1 MPASADPLVI
11 DVLIESARWADQ
23 PHSEAAV
30 VRAIRAAARRVPASG
45 EVAVMLADDARIK
58 ALNAAWRGLDKPT
71 NVLSFPAAVTGLP
84 GPEGGSSPLGD
95 IAIAYETVA
104 AEALAAGK
112 PFLHHLMHLA
122 IHGFLHLRGHDHETD
137 AEAETMEDLERDILR
152 GLDVSDPYAVADEDV

>member
-11 DVLIESARWADQ
+11 DVLIESPQWADQ
-23 PHSEAAV
+23 PHSEVAV
-30 VRAIRAAARRVPASG
+30 VRAIRAAAGRMPATG

-58 ALNAAWRGLDKPT
+58 TLNSAWRGLDKPT
-71 NVLSFPAAVTGLP
+71 NVLSFPAAATGLP
-84 GPEGGSSPLGD
+84 GPSALGD

-104 AEALAAGK
+104 VEALAAGK

-137 AEAETMEDLERDILR
+137 AEAETMENLERDILR
-152 GLDVSDPYAVADEDV
+152 GLDVPDPYAVADEDV

>member
-1 MPASADPLVI
+1 VPASADPLVI
-11 DVLIESARWADQ
+11 DVLIESPQWADQ
-23 PHSEAAV
+23 PHSEVAV
-30 VRAIRAAARRVPASG
+30 VRAIRAAAGLMPATG

-58 ALNAAWRGLDKPT
+58 ALNSAWRGLDKPT
-71 NVLSFPAAVTGLP
+71 NVLSFPAAATGLP
-84 GPEGGSSPLGD
+84 RPKGGSSPLGD

-137 AEAETMEDLERDILR
+137 AEAETMENLERDILR
-152 GLDVSDPYAVADEDV
+152 GLDVPDPYAVADEDV

>member
-11 DVLIESARWADQ
+11 DVLIESPQWADQ
-23 PHSEAAV
+23 PHSEVVV
-30 VRAIRAAARRVPASG
+30 VRAIRAAAGCMPATG

-58 ALNAAWRGLDKPT
+58 TLNSAWRGLDKPT
-71 NVLSFPAAVTGLP
+71 NVLSFPAAAAGLP
-84 GPEGGSSPLGD
+84 GPEGGSAPLGD

-137 AEAETMEDLERDILR
+137 AEAEAMEDLERDILR
-152 GLDVSDPYAVADEDV
+152 GLDVPDPYAVADEDV

>member
-11 DVLIESARWADQ
+11 DVLIESPLWTDQ
-23 PHSEAAV
+23 PQSEAAV
-30 VRAIRAAARRVPASG
+30 ARAIGAAAGRVPASG
-45 EVAVMLADDARIK
+45 EVAVMLADDARIRT
-58 ALNAAWRGLDKPT
+58 LNSAWRGLDKPT
-71 NVLSFPAAVTGLP
+71 NVLSFPAAATGLP
-84 GPEGGSSPLGD
+84 GPKGGPEVLGD

-152 GLDVSDPYAVADEDV
+152 GLDVPDPYAVADEDV

>member
-1 MPASADPLVI
+1 VPASADPLVI
-11 DVLIESARWADQ
+11 DVLIESPQWADQ
-23 PHSEAAV
+23 PHSEVAV
-30 VRAIRAAARRVPASG
+30 VRAIRAAAGRMPATG

-58 ALNAAWRGLDKPT
+58 TLNSAWRGLDKPT

-84 GPEGGSSPLGD
+84 GPAALGD

-137 AEAETMEDLERDILR
+137 AEAETMENLERDILR
-152 GLDVSDPYAVADEDV
+152 GLDVPDPYAVADEDV